1 MAEKI
6 TELKELGEFR
16 LIELL
21 TENFPLRQPSSVLGV
36 GDDAAII
43 DAGEYYTLVSTD
55 MLLEGVHFDLT
66 YFPLKHLGY
75 KAVVVGL
82 SDIAAMNGVPEQITV
97 SVALSNRF
105 SVEALQELYTGI
117 RLACEKYHID
127 LIGGDTA
134 PAAQGLVIS
143 VTAVGKVAKEK
154 VCYRKGAQPNDIIC
168 VTGDLGAAYL
178 GLQVL
183 NREKEVFAADTSMQ
197 PDLAPHEYLVQRQ
210 LKPEARVDMVNAM
223 RESSL
228 LPTAMIDLSDGL
240 ASELF
245 QLSQASQVGI
255 QIYEDKLPI
264 DKHTYETATAFNLN
278 PTVCAMHGG
287 EDYELLFTIR
297 PEDLPKVEKNPDVTL
312 IGYVTAAEQGLNLI
326 TQGGSA
332 VPLTAQGWEHL
343 AQG

>member
-21 TENFPLRQPSSVLGV
+21 TENFPLQQPSSVLGV

-43 DAGEYYTLVSTD
+43 DTGEYYTLVSTD

-82 SDIAAMNGVPEQITV
+82 SDIAAMNGMPEQITV
-97 SVALSNRF
+97 SIALSNRF
-105 SVEALQELYTGI
+105 SVEALQELYAGI
-117 RLACEKYHID
+117 HLACEKYQID

-143 VTAVGKVAKEK
+143 ITAIGKVAKDK
-154 VCYRKGAQPNDIIC
+154 VCRRKGARLNDIIC

-178 GLQVL
+178 GLQIL

-197 PDLAPHEYLVQRQ
+197 PDLAPYEYLVQRQ
-210 LKPEARVDMVNAM
+210 LKPEARVDMVNMM
-223 RESSL
+223 REALL

-245 QLSQASQVGI
+245 QLSQASQIGI
-255 QIYEDKLPI
+255 NIYEDKLPI
-264 DKHTYETATAFNLN
+264 DKHTYEAAVAFNLN
-278 PTVCAMHGG
+278 PSVCAMHGG
-287 EDYELLFTIR
+287 EDHELLFTIR

-326 TQGGSA
+326 TQGGST